1 MKPFVKFENLYI
13 LYIYT
18 ALNKKNER
26 HKMAV
31 ANLKKIDDKL
41 KNIYE
46 NQVTVNNNQPFEDRS
61 ELLFAQM
68 NFIAMANKQAL
79 HLI

>member
-1 MKPFVKFENLYI
+1 
-13 LYIYT
+13 
-18 ALNKKNER
+18 
-26 HKMAV
+26 MAV

-46 NQVTVNNNQPFEDRS
+46 NQVTVNNNKPFEDRS

>member
-1 MKPFVKFENLYI
+1 MCIYF
-13 LYIYT
+13 IYT
-18 ALNKKNER
+18 SDENNEER
-26 HKMAV
+26 LRIMAV

-41 KNIYE
+41 KDMYQDKITAPAP
-46 NQVTVNNNQPFEDRS
+46 QAFEDRS
-61 ELLFAQM
+61 EVLLAQM

>member
-1 MKPFVKFENLYI
+1 MRMRGNI
-13 LYIYT
+13 
-18 ALNKKNER
+18 
-26 HKMAV
+26 MAV

-46 NQVTVNNNQPFEDRS
+46 NQVTVNDSEPFVDRS
-61 ELLFAQM
+61 EVLFAQM
-68 NFIAMANKQAL
+68 NFIALANKEAL

>member
-1 MKPFVKFENLYI
+1 MCIYF
-13 LYIYT
+13 IYT
-18 ALNKKNER
+18 QAINKKIER
-26 HKMAV
+26 HK
-31 ANLKKIDDKL
+31 NGSCKFK
-41 KNIYE
+41 

-61 ELLFAQM
+61 DLLFAQM

>member
-1 MKPFVKFENLYI
+1 
-13 LYIYT
+13 
-18 ALNKKNER
+18 
-26 HKMAV
+26 MAV

-46 NQVTVNNNQPFEDRS
+46 NQVTVNNNQPFEDKS
-61 ELLFAQM
+61 EILFAQM

-79 HLI
+79 HLIQTTKNHLQDTETIARDDKKNFNSN

>member
-1 MKPFVKFENLYI
+1 
-13 LYIYT
+13 
-18 ALNKKNER
+18 
-26 HKMAV
+26 MAV

-46 NQVTVNNNQPFEDRS
+46 NQVTVNNNQPFVDRS

>member
-1 MKPFVKFENLYI
+1 MYI

-18 ALNKKNER
+18 RDKKR
-26 HKMAV
+26 GFKMAT

-41 KNIYE
+41 KDIYE
-46 NQVTVNNNQPFEDRS
+46 SQITVNNNQPFEDRS
-61 ELLFAQM
+61 DLLFEQM
-68 NFIAMANKQAL
+68 NFIAIANKQAL

>member
-1 MKPFVKFENLYI
+1 MK
-13 LYIYT
+13 
-18 ALNKKNER
+18 
-26 HKMAV
+26 KMAT
-31 ANLKKIDDKL
+31 ANLANIDDKL
-41 KNIYE
+41 KNIYD

-68 NFIAMANKQAL
+68 NFIAIANKQAL

>member
-1 MKPFVKFENLYI
+1 
-13 LYIYT
+13 
-18 ALNKKNER
+18 
-26 HKMAV
+26 MAV

-41 KNIYE
+41 KDMYD
-46 NQVTVNNNQPFEDRS
+46 NQITVNNNEPFVDRS
-61 ELLFAQM
+61 EMLFEQM